1 MLPVIGLSLASAQI
15 GPAGPRADTGKDAPA
30 IASWE
35 TDDPA
40 FVAYPLLS
48 DGRRGAGLRLRGMF
62 QEFNDQI
69 NAEDDAEQIEAA
81 RASREGRPV

>member
-1 MLPVIGLSLASAQI
+1 MLPVIGLSLAAQI

-40 FVAYPLLS
+40 NPTAKKSNKSAFIAAGSEWRMMCPHAVAP
-48 DGRRGAGLRLRGMF
+48 
-62 QEFNDQI
+62 
-69 NAEDDAEQIEAA
+69 
-81 RASREGRPV
+81 